1 MASDTAHAHD
11 DVVGKAYDARLMRRL
26 LAYLGPHLAAVAV
39 AFAVIL
45 VSSLSELAQPWLT
58 QIAIDRYIAVGN
70 LPGLTQVAALFLALL
85 VVGFIADYAT
95 TFIVQTIGQRVMRA
109 IRIQVY
115 AHLQTLD
122 LRFYDRHPVGRLM
135 TRVTTDVDAI
145 NDLFTSGVITVFG
158 DVLVLVGIMIAMLV
172 MNWRLALVAFVV
184 LPLIAWT
191 AQWFRRNVRESYRR
205 VRGLVARLN
214 AFLQEHLTGMGTVQ
228 LFGQELRV
236 HGRFER
242 INREHRQANI
252 DSIFF
257 YAVFYPTIE
266 FLAALSGALI
276 IVVGGGW
283 ALDGVVSLGVLV
295 AFLQYSRRFFQPIAD
310 LSEKFNIMQAAMA
323 ASERIFT
330 VLDTAPAIVTPA
342 SPVRIQAVAA
352 RGRIEFDHVW
362 FAYTGDQFVLRDVSF
377 VVEPGQRIG
386 VVGATGS
393 GKTTLFN
400 LLLRFYDVNRGRILV
415 DGVDVRDWDLGELR
429 GLFGLVLQDT
439 HLFSGTIADNIRL
452 GRVSIDEDAVRR
464 AAKTVHADRFIER
477 REGGYQSVV
486 AERGGTLSVGQKQ
499 LLSFARAIAFNPVVL
514 LLDEA
519 TSSID
524 TATEALI
531 EDALHVMMAGR
542 TVLAIAHRLSTIQD
556 VDRILVLHKGE
567 LRESGTHQELVAERG
582 LYYRLY
588 ELQFSDKF
596 EGRSAGSAEEQAV
609 ASDS

>member
-1 MASDTAHAHD
+1 VSDQNALAHD

-26 LAYLGPHLAAVAV
+26 LTYLRPHVGAVVLA
-39 AFAVIL
+39 FGVIL
-45 VSSLSELAQPWLT
+45 ISSVSELAQPWLT
-58 QIAIDRYIAVGN
+58 QIAIDRYIAVGD
-70 LPGLTQVAALFLALL
+70 LSGLTQVSTLFLALL
-85 VVGFIADYAT
+85 MVGFAADYAT
-95 TFIVQTIGQRVMRA
+95 TFIVQTIGQRVMRT

-115 AHLQTLD
+115 GHLQTLD

-158 DVLVLVGIMIAMLV
+158 DVLVLVGIMIAMLA

-214 AFLQEHLTGMGTVQ
+214 AFLQEHLTGMATVQ
-228 LFGQELRV
+228 LFGQEVRV

-242 INREHRQANI
+242 INREHRNANI
-252 DSIFF
+252 DSIFY
-257 YAVFYPTIE
+257 YAVFYPVIE

-330 VLDTAPAIVTPA
+330 VLDTEAVIVTPS
-342 SPVRIQAVAA
+342 SPVRPARGA
-352 RGRIEFDHVW
+352 RGRIEFDQVW
-362 FAYTGDQFVLRDVSF
+362 FAYKADQFVLRDVSF
-377 VVEPGQRIG
+377 VVEPGQRVG

-415 DGVDVRDWDLGELR
+415 DGVDVRDWDLAELR

-439 HLFSGTIADNIRL
+439 YLFAGTIADNIRL
-452 GRVSIDEDAVRR
+452 GRASIDDEAVRR
-464 AAKTVHADRFIER
+464 AAKAVHADPFIER

-499 LLSFARAIAFNPVVL
+499 LLSFARAIAFDPVVL

-556 VDRILVLHKGE
+556 VNRILVLHKGE
-567 LRESGTHQELVAERG
+567 LRESGTHQQLVAERG
-582 LYYRLY
+582 LYFRLY
-588 ELQFSDKF
+588 ELQFKEEESLTPA
-596 EGRSAGSAEEQAV
+596 GRG
-609 ASDS
+609 

>member
-1 MASDTAHAHD
+1 
-11 DVVGKAYDARLMRRL
+11 
-26 LAYLGPHLAAVAV
+26 
-39 AFAVIL
+39 
-45 VSSLSELAQPWLT
+45 
-58 QIAIDRYIAVGN
+58 
-70 LPGLTQVAALFLALL
+70 
-85 VVGFIADYAT
+85 
-95 TFIVQTIGQRVMRA
+95 MRA

-115 AHLQTLD
+115 AHMQTLD
-122 LRFYDRHPVGRLM
+122 VRFYDRHPVGRLM

-158 DVLVLVGIMIAMLV
+158 DVLVLAGIMIAMLV
-172 MNWRLALVAFVV
+172 MNWQLAIVAFLV

-236 HGRFER
+236 HGRFDR
-242 INREHRQANI
+242 INREHRNANI

-323 ASERIFT
+323 ASERIFA
-330 VLDTAPAIVTPA
+330 VLDTTPAIVTPP
-342 SPVRIQAVAA
+342 STVRPLDGV
-352 RGRIEFDHVW
+352 RGRIEFDRVW
-362 FAYTGDQFVLRDVSF
+362 FAYNDQFVLRDVSF

-400 LLLRFYDVNRGRILV
+400 LLLRFYDVKRGRILV
-415 DGVDVRDWDLGELR
+415 DGVDVREWDLAELR

-452 GRVSIDEDAVRR
+452 GRTGIDDDAVRR
-464 AAKTVHADRFIER
+464 AAKTVHADRFIAR

-499 LLSFARAIAFNPVVL
+499 LLSFARAIAVDPVVL

-582 LYYRLY
+582 LYFRLY
-588 ELQFSDKF
+588 ELQF
-596 EGRSAGSAEEQAV
+596 REQAGA
-609 ASDS
+609 AS